1 MPAPTTDVEPTA
13 PTPDAPTEPAV
24 LLELE
29 QVSKTFPVKIG
40 MRKRS
45 VSAVDGVDL
54 LVREGSTVGIVGE
67 SGCGKSTLARLIVG
81 LVPHDDGTIRFAGQA
96 LGSKGRRP
104 RSVVEQMQMVFQD
117 PYSALNPKA
126 TIGESIAFP
135 LRVQGVPTAEI
146 QERVGTVLTDVGLH
160 PNYAT
165 HYPHQLSG
173 GQRQRV
179 NIARALA
186 LHPRLV
192 VLDEA
197 VSALDKSIQAQ
208 ILNLLDDLQ
217 EAYGL
222 TYVFISHDLNVVEWS
237 SDEVAVMYLGRVVET
252 CPAEDLYR
260 RPLHPY
266 TQGLLASIP
275 KLDPRER
282 AADAGR
288 IDGEMPSPLDPPSG
302 CRFRT
307 RCPSAHE
314 RCAQE
319 APVLAEVEPGHRV
332 ACHLHTG
339 ADVPVEAPS
348 LRSTPTPPTTTEGA

>member
-1 MPAPTTDVEPTA
+1 MPTDVTDHAADAAAADPAPPT
-13 PTPDAPTEPAV
+13 
-24 LLELE
+24 LLALE
-29 QVSKTFPVKIG
+29 EVSKTFPVKIG
-40 MRKRS
+40 LRTKR
-45 VSAVDGVDL
+45 VSAVDRVSL
-54 LVREGSTVGIVGE
+54 AVTEGSTVGIVGE
-67 SGCGKSTLARLIVG
+67 SGCGKSTLARMIVG
-81 LVPHDDGTIRFAGQA
+81 LIGTDSGTIRFAGDA
-96 LGSKGRRP
+96 LRSKGRRP
-104 RSVVEQMQMVFQD
+104 RQVVEQMQMVFQD

-135 LRVQGVPTAEI
+135 LRVQGVGGDEI
-146 QERVGTVLTDVGLH
+146 GERVRTVLGDVGLH

-186 LHPRLV
+186 LHPKLI

-208 ILNLLDDLQ
+208 ILNLLVDLQ

-222 TYVFISHDLNVVEWS
+222 TYVFISHDLNVVEYT
-237 SDEVAVMYLGRVVET
+237 SDEVAVMYLGRVVES
-252 CPAEDLYR
+252 CPSEALYR

-282 AADAGR
+282 NQEAGR

-307 RCPSAHE
+307 RCPFADE
-314 RCAQE
+314 RCAAE
-319 APVLAEVEPGHRV
+319 VPSLAEVEPGHLV
-332 ACHLHTG
+332 ACHLY
-339 ADVPVEAPS
+339 ADGRVPVELS
-348 LRSTPTPPTTTEGA
+348 TTPTPDPNPLPEGE